1 MLTIAGQAS
10 MKKLLP
16 LVILITL
23 FSCKKNSGEE
33 VTTPSSNPFGVLV
46 NDTTRGTNNSNFKLT
61 VARQYGVPYLRDAI
75 NLASWNGVSD
85 AAYDAEL
92 AAGFKVL
99 LNVNNQLVA
108 TGSPVPFPT
117 DTAVYKTRLT
127 SLLNVYRPEVVVVE
141 NEETTL
147 QYHSGPLSDYIN
159 ELKAALT
166 VAHAKGLKATN
177 GGITGEI
184 IFLVYKDYLAR
195 GLTAEAADYARRTMS
210 PAIIAD
216 LPNLTNHA
224 YAAGKVA
231 MAEYLVPQYKLLNLD
246 YVNLHW
252 YEPITDNYVA
262 SAPYYGTKAFLETI
276 DYLKRATGKTVI
288 TNEYGQDNTTP
299 TITTD
304 LQQAA
309 LDAKLPYAIWY
320 DGDGTSAFGLHERGT
335 TTLRPN
341 GQAFAQ
347 FIQTHFK

>member
-1 MLTIAGQAS
+1 MLRNSFLIIV
-10 MKKLLP
+10 LLS
-16 LVILITL
+16 L
-23 FSCKKNSGEE
+23 FSCKKNGVDSST
-33 VTTPSSNPFGVLV
+33 TTPIANPFGVLV
-46 NDTTRGTNNSNFKLT
+46 NDTTRGTNNSTFKLT
-61 VARQYGVPYLRDAI
+61 VAKQYGVPYLRDAI
-75 NLASWNGVSD
+75 NLSTWSGISD

-92 AAGFKVL
+92 AAGFKVV
-99 LNVNNQLVA
+99 LNVNNSLVV

-117 DTAVYKTRLT
+117 DTLLYKTKLT
-127 SLLNVYRPEVVVVE
+127 SLLNVYRPELVVIE

-147 QYHSGPLSDYIN
+147 QYHTGPLSDYIN

-166 VAHAKGLKATN
+166 VAHSKGLKVTN

-224 YAAGKVA
+224 YTAGKVA
-231 MAEYLVPQYKLLNLD
+231 MAEYLIPQYKTLNLD

-252 YEPITDNYVA
+252 YEPISDNYVA
-262 SAPYYGTKAFLETI
+262 SAPYYGTKAFTETI
-276 DYLKRATGKTVI
+276 DYLKRVTGKTVI

-299 TITTD
+299 SITTD
-304 LQQAA
+304 LMQAA
-309 LDAKLPYAIWY
+309 LDAKLPFAIWY
-320 DGDGTSAFGLHERGT
+320 DGDGTSAFGLHDRGA

-347 FIQTHFK
+347 FIQAHFK